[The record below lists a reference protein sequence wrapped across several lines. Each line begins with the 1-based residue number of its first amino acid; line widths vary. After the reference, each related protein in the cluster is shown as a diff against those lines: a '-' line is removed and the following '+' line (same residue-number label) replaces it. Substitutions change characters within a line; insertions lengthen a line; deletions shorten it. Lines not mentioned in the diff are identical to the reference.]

1 MNIKKL
7 IGAAAAASIAA
18 ASLFAVS
25 ASAAETTNID
35 LEYVNAS
42 SGTAIGS
49 VTYDKST
56 NLSYSLTVKSSNELA
71 KAKAGDTV
79 TITYK
84 VSAEGNDKNRAGF
97 KIADTQFY
105 VNSSGTTGINPNFLT
120 SNACH
125 LNTQLEK
132 DKPATITYE
141 FKLGDNGQPT
151 QITEAK
157 IADAYGSTKSY
168 KNASKTSLPQPLSVN
183 ASLESLT
190 LNTGERK
197 GVTDSHPITLSDFK
211 AVLTTTADTPAEVGD
226 VTAVSGENGSDIF
239 SGDDGWYAKAFQF
252 NVTPGTNTVKKINV
266 TAGEKSES
274 REVSLTGEGTSYVY
288 GIIVG
293 ANNTDA
299 LNGIT
304 PTVTVEE

>member
-35 LEYVNAS
+35 LEYVDSDSAKIS
-42 SGTAIGS
+42 S
-49 VTYDKST
+49 VTYDKNT
-56 NLSYSLTVKSSNELA
+56 NISYSLTNDSSNELA

-84 VSAEGNDKNRAGF
+84 ISADGEARYRAGL
-97 KIADTQFY
+97 KIAGTQFY
-105 VNSSGTTGINPNFLT
+105 VNSSKINSINDKFLV

-125 LNTQLEK
+125 LNADLNASNSAE
-132 DKPATITYE
+132 ITYAFE
-141 FKLGDNGQPT
+141 LKDGGT
-151 QITEAK
+151 IAKITEAK
-157 IADAYGSTKSY
+157 ITVNGTENSY
-168 KNASKTSLPQPLSVN
+168 ASKNLLPSTLADYN
-183 ASLESLT
+183 LT
-190 LNTGERK
+190 NLQLNTLDRK
-197 GVTDSHPITLSDFK
+197 KGDSSITLSDFK
-211 AVLTTTADTPAEVGD
+211 AVLTTTVDTPAAVSA
-226 VTAVSGENGSDIF
+226 VTAVSDESGSDIF
-239 SGDDGWYAKAFQF
+239 SGNDGWYAKAFQF